1 MTNHKKNNAAAFR
14 FSIMVAVV
22 LAALTGI
29 EYVVALY
36 YDGAALL
43 LLLGLFK
50 AYFVVNFYMHI
61 SRLWTAEEGH

>member
-1 MTNHKKNNAAAFR
+1 MSNHKKNKAAAFR

-22 LAALTGI
+22 LAVLTGI

>member
-1 MTNHKKNNAAAFR
+1 MSNHKKNKASAFR

-22 LAALTGI
+22 LAVLTGI